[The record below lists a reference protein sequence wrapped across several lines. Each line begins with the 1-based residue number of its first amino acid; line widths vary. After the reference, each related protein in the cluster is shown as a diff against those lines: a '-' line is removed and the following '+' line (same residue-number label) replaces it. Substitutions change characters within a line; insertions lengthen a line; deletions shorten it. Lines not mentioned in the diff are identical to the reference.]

1 VRFQSIDV
9 SLPPWKVR
17 EFREGSGEP
26 LVLLHGLSGSFGWWR
41 RNREELAGE
50 STVLGLDLVGFG
62 SRRSLLEPQLPL
74 GFHDAAQLLA
84 RWIEERIGEPVH
96 LVGHSMGGQISIH
109 LAASR
114 PDLVRSLVLVCSS
127 GLPPALRPI
136 PHVRQMLRPPGTVL
150 SFLPVLLRDFIRAG
164 PASVGMALSHVL
176 LDDAREAME
185 TIRTPTLLLWGEN
198 DPVLPLRY
206 GGEMNRLIE
215 GSELR
220 VIPRAGHIP
229 MWDQPREF
237 NRHVLEFL
245 RRSSPEVSTGTEPG
259 RDRPFSWTVMGC
271 AAGICHRSS
280 PGRDDVVL
288 IHGLAIRSGYFE
300 NLARVLYAGG
310 WGAVAPDLP
319 GFGHSSALG
328 VIPLPELVAAVARW
342 ADELELRDR
351 VWVGHSTGAQLVE
364 ALMGSRPDLV
374 RSALFVG
381 PIWSDAPLSL
391 LHLAQGI
398 LRDATREP
406 PGLFLIALRSWW
418 DAGLVRFVRSFLH
431 HARHADEVRELPLR
445 TGIVIGKDDPVV
457 DREYLASIDEDLRE
471 IPGAHGIVH
480 THPRELA
487 GLIEALMGSGAR
499 RATSDE

>member
-1 VRFQSIDV
+1 VSFPSIDV

-26 LVLLHGLSGSFGWWR
+26 LVLLHGLSGSFGWWS
-41 RNREELAGE
+41 RNRDELAGNY
-50 STVLGLDLVGFG
+50 TVLGLDLVGFG
-62 SRRSLLEPQLPL
+62 SRRSLLESQLPL
-74 GFHDAAQLLA
+74 EFHDAAQLLS

-114 PDLVRSLVLVCSS
+114 PELVRSLVLVCSS

-136 PHVRQMLRPPGTVL
+136 SHIRQMLRPPGTVL
-150 SFLPVLLRDFIRAG
+150 SFLPVLLRDFLRAG
-164 PASVGMALSHVL
+164 PASVGLALSHVL
-176 LDDAREAME
+176 LDDAREAMKS
-185 TIRTPTLLLWGEN
+185 IRAPTLLLWGEN

-245 RRSSPEVSTGTEPG
+245 RESSREVSSGTVPATA
-259 RDRPFSWTVMGC
+259 RSFSWSVTGC

-280 PGRDDVVL
+280 PGSHDVVL

-300 NLARVLYAGG
+300 NLARELHDRG
-310 WGAVAPDLP
+310 WSSIAPDLP
-319 GFGHSSALG
+319 GFGHSIDLG
-328 VIPLPELVAAVARW
+328 VLPLPELVAGVARW
-342 ADELELRDR
+342 ADELGLRDR

-364 ALMGSRPDLV
+364 VLMRSRPDLV
-374 RSALFVG
+374 RAALLVG

-391 LHLAQGI
+391 LHLAEGI
-398 LRDATREP
+398 LRDATKEP

-418 DAGLVRFVRSFLH
+418 DAGLIRFVRSFLH
-431 HARHADEVRELPLR
+431 HARHPDRVRELPPR
-445 TGIVIGKDDPVV
+445 TRIAIGHDDPVV
-457 DREYLASIDEDLRE
+457 DREYLESLDPDLRVT
-471 IPGAHGIVH
+471 PGAHGIVYS
-480 THPRELA
+480 HPRDVA
-487 GLIEALMGSGAR
+487 ALIETLMS
-499 RATSDE
+499 E